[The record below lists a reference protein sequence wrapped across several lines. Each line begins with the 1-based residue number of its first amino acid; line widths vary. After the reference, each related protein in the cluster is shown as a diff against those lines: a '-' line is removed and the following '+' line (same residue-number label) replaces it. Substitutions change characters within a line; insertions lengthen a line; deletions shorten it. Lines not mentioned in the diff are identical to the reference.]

1 MSLEQEE
8 QLQQKLSNWRSGFS
22 KDQAKV
28 SKQKDR
34 AEALD
39 DAMKRI
45 RELTGAHGIDEFI
58 DHFLRFEEAN
68 FRSFEIHNALIAG
81 KCLLAVQSTCLLCS
95 PLARCAVQRIVSRI
109 CFRNESTQCRR

>member
-45 RELTGAHGIDEFI
+45 RELTGANGIDEFI

-68 FRSFEIHNALIAG
+68 FRSFEIHNLLIAG
-81 KCLLAVQSTCLLCS
+81 KCPACFAVQHFISHIRSRNQSTHC
-95 PLARCAVQRIVSRI
+95 RC
-109 CFRNESTQCRR
+109 

>member
-1 MSLEQEE
+1 LLLLLLLLLLSIAETTPTHKLPLSGPLGNMSLEQEE

-22 KDQAKV
+22 KDKAKV

-58 DHFLRFEEAN
+58 DLFLRFEETN
-68 FRSFEIHNALIAG
+68 FRSFQIHTALVAG
-81 KCLLAVQSTCLLCS
+81 KCLIA
-95 PLARCAVQRIVSRI
+95 
-109 CFRNESTQCRR
+109 